1 MRQIHPGNAAE
12 FQVGDKIYR
21 MRLSLRVLKT
31 LEQDHNIS
39 IMRGPESILA
49 ALHDPE
55 KFALVVYQ
63 GLRANHPEVTLDWV
77 EDTFDAT
84 SIAMLAPVIGQAIS
98 GREAGDSPNAP
109 TPDKPNGIGP
119 LSGPSGDT
127 TSASLTISSGISTLK
142 N

>member
-1 MRQIHPGNAAE
+1 MRQIHPGAAAE
-12 FQVGDKIYR
+12 FQVGDKVYR

-39 IMRGPESILA
+39 IMRGSESILE

-63 GLRANHPEVTLDWV
+63 GLKVNHPEVTLDWV
-77 EDTFDAT
+77 EDPFDAT

-98 GREAGDSPNAP
+98 GKEVGESPNEP
-109 TPDKPNGIGP
+109 PPDKPNGIGL
-119 LSGPSGDT
+119 LSGPSGDM
-127 TSASLTISSGISTLK
+127 TSDLPTASSGTSPLR